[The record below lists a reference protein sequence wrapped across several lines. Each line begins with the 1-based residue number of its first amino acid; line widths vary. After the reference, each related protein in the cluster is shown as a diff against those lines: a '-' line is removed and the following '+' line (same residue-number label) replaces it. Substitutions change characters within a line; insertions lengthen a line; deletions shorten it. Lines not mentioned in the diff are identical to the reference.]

1 MFSAAPYGRLNY
13 DTHAMFAGHLR
24 ASARV
29 DSRDPMVD
37 SVLIVG
43 HTAPVSG
50 SARESAL
57 RREWRCCAWSRGK
70 RAGQLAARADAEL
83 GEDLAQMVGDGGG
96 ADEQLRGDLR
106 VGGAVP
112 GQPGDQR
119 FLRGQ
124 GIWRLDGAFADLATA
139 GPQLDARP
147 FGKRRGADRIKDLM
161 GAGELIAGVTP
172 APLAAQP
179 LAVDQVGAPQFH
191 PQAGAA
197 ETVDRLTVEVLGVL
211 AVADQRPRA
220 GLDTKHPVGLAG
232 AGYIREPLHGAG
244 RTLRHPAVH
253 RRLDQL
259 DERPAGEL
267 NRRGILTPP
276 LRRGQRLLI
285 AAHAVV
291 QHGGRPPDKAKGPA
305 FTPALR

>member
-1 MFSAAPYGRLNY
+1 MFSSAPYGRLNY
-13 DTHAMFAGHLR
+13 HTHAMFAAHLR
-24 ASARV
+24 ASVRV

-57 RREWRCCAWSRGK
+57 RRESRCCAWSRGK

-83 GEDLAQMVGDGGG
+83 GEDLPQMVGDGGR

-124 GIWRLDGAFADLATA
+124 GIWRLDGAFAGLAAT
-139 GPQLDARP
+139 GPQLDAGP
-147 FGKRRGADRIKDLM
+147 FGKRRGADGVEDLVR
-161 GAGELIAGVTP
+161 AGELIAGVP
-172 APLAAQP
+172 SAPLAAQP
-179 LAVDQVGAPQFH
+179 LAVDQAGAGQVH
-191 PQAGAA
+191 PQAGPA
-197 ETVDRLTVEVLGVL
+197 EAVDRLAIQALGLV

-220 GLDTKHPVGLAG
+220 GLGPERPVG
-232 AGYIREPLHGAG
+232 
-244 RTLRHPAVH
+244 
-253 RRLDQL
+253 
-259 DERPAGEL
+259 PAG
-267 NRRGILTPP
+267 T
-276 LRRGQRLLI
+276 
-285 AAHAVV
+285 
-291 QHGGRPPDKAKGPA
+291 
-305 FTPALR
+305 